1 LFSPNQSTCN
11 REAFSSTLRLA
22 LVRREFLTTAGSVL
36 RFYLKYRLSIMNSDH
51 VELPSYNYF
60 ATAPPAETVLN
71 QSPPRQPYTQV
82 PESSP
87 TTPMSPQQ
95 SVVITIQNPVPVNTV
110 VCPSCQKPIL
120 VLHKQ
125 HRTGRTYCFSAL
137 LCFFL

>member
-1 LFSPNQSTCN
+1 
-11 REAFSSTLRLA
+11 
-22 LVRREFLTTAGSVL
+22 
-36 RFYLKYRLSIMNSDH
+36 MNSEH

-87 TTPMSPQQ
+87 TQPMSPQQ
-95 SVVITIQNPVPVNTV
+95 SVVITIQNPVPVSTV

-137 LCFFL
+137 LCFFLP